1 MRRVAATTTATR
13 PTTTARERDAI
24 DADRATTRAFG
35 GVLGLPTSA
44 TTTTTT
50 TRWCA
55 SVDATARG
63 MPTIAT
69 LGRGLATIGGA
80 GATTEDAAAART
92 RGRASGTRER
102 DDATTTGIV
111 ARAYAQLAQYP
122 RVLLPTT
129 DAAVYVNAK
138 QYDAIVRRRHKR
150 ARENATRTP
159 GVVNAKHPSRSAHAK
174 NRIRGKN
181 GKYLTR
187 DELLRGLG
195 GPEGRAR
202 AQARERE
209 IAEREAKRVQRAATR
224 AAAEARARAQRAAA
238 EAVRAAKKSRK

>member
-1 MRRVAATTTATR
+1 M
-13 PTTTARERDAI
+13 
-24 DADRATTRAFG
+24 
-35 GVLGLPTSA
+35 
-44 TTTTTT
+44 
-50 TRWCA
+50 
-55 SVDATARG
+55 
-63 MPTIAT
+63 
-69 LGRGLATIGGA
+69 ATIGGA
-80 GATTEDAAAART
+80 GGTRRTRRRRGREDARA
-92 RGRASGTRER
+92 GRASA
-102 DDATTTGIV
+102 DDAATTGIV

-138 QYDAIVRRRHKR
+138 QYDAIVRRRQKR
-150 ARENATRTP
+150 ARANATRTP

-209 IAEREAKRVQRAATR
+209 IAEREAKRVERAATR